1 MLDVETH
8 NVVLMQIIYVA
19 QSMWSCTPLA
29 LMALQKILCGPI
41 NFRMLCISII
51 INYHGYECLWIDVA
65 ISGWLQCF
73 EGGSEL
79 RRVSCT

>member
-1 MLDVETH
+1 MLDVEIH

-29 LMALQKILCGPI
+29 LMALQETLCGPI
-41 NFRMLCISII
+41 NFQMLRISIR

-65 ISGWLQCF
+65 GCNVLRVAPRSGWCPAPK
-73 EGGSEL
+73 
-79 RRVSCT
+79 